1 MAIPPGSLNL
11 SLDVRNT
18 DCFINGQT
26 FLKDLSGNGKD
37 FTLTTSS
44 VSYDSNVGSISIP
57 NGQTAAGDPADF
69 AYGTS
74 ALSVVYWAKLF
85 PPTPGTNDDDLWLG
99 PISGPA
105 GGTYVII
112 RYKQEALEIIRVLTY
127 TGGAGDPSY
136 KDFPITHDSKW
147 HMIAMTQPVNATMN
161 DVKFY
166 LDGVEIISTGGNNLT
181 QAFNLVG
188 TSRAELNSTVEGG
201 RLTFGTF
208 DIYTAQLTSGQIL
221 ELYNSQLVRYATLE
235 RLYDMSNPAC
245 YSGTG
250 NTVVNA
256 AQAAYYP
263 QLINSPTFA
272 GSGQSKYFD
281 LNGTNQYLGI
291 VESGGPQFSIGGPY
305 NVFTMIA
312 WFQSD
317 NNDRGTIASFGRRAT
332 PDNAP
337 TIITNDSNFVQSN
350 GISTG
355 SLRTS
360 QGNAETT
367 TVISPG
373 VWQMV
378 AYTVDG
384 TTTKIYLNGVLQDTG
399 TQTDAQWPQ
408 YGASLLGANVG
419 AYGVVQGP
427 YFNGKIA
434 YFAQYK
440 DIALPE
446 ESILTFY
453 NETYDR
459 FYPPA
464 TDLICKLDFG
474 DPACFTDGGTAVND
488 LSGNNNNWTLDST
501 SYTYDAANGSLT
513 LAPTTNLIADS
524 LLFQGAYPFFTGDT
538 NISFSFWFYYDET
551 TEVNPFLN
559 NIAGGQLDFETLSD
573 GYVRT
578 TVYPNYV
585 DTASAVLIDQQYN
598 NIQFIYN
605 GSQWQLFVNNILV
618 SNFAQSITQGPAY
631 PQMYFNPPDTNIGLE
646 GLGLFNFYAGEIDST
661 TRTDIYNEGVARF
674 NVPLPPVSGLS
685 NGRRFGQGFPQ

>member
-1 MAIPPGSLNL
+1 MAIPPGSLSL

-18 DCFINGQT
+18 SSFIDST
-26 FLKDLSGNGKD
+26 TILKDLSGNGKD

-44 VSYDSNVGSISIP
+44 VSYDSTVGSISIP
-57 NGQTAAGDPADF
+57 LGQQAEGDPADF

-74 ALSVVYWAKLF
+74 ALTVVYWAKLI
-85 PPTPGTNDDDLWLG
+85 PQSSGTQDTDLWLG
-99 PISGPA
+99 PA
-105 GGTYVII
+105 GGAAGSII
-112 RYKQEALEIIRVLTY
+112 QIYRISSNTMRVLTY
-127 TGGAGDPSY
+127 GSSTSY
-136 KDFPITHDSKW
+136 IDFPLNNDSKW
-147 HMIAMTQPVNATMN
+147 HLLAITKPVNGTMN

-166 LDGVEIISTGGNNLT
+166 VDGVEITSSGGDNLT
-181 QAFNLVG
+181 QQFNILG
-188 TSRAELNSTVEGG
+188 SGRANICSNLSAG
-201 RLTFGTF
+201 RFTLGTF
-208 DIYTAQLTSGQIL
+208 DIYTAQLSSSDIS
-221 ELYNSQLVRYATLE
+221 ELYRTLLVRFATLD
-235 RLYDMSNPAC
+235 RLYDMSNPTC

-250 NTVVNA
+250 LTVFNA

-263 QLINSPTFA
+263 ELVNSPTFA

-281 LNGTNQYLGI
+281 FNGTNQYLGI
-291 VESGGPQFSIGGPY
+291 VETGGPQSSIGGPY
-305 NVFTMIA
+305 SVFTMIA

-317 NNDRGTIASFGRRAT
+317 NNTRGTIASFGKRAT

-337 TIITNDSNFVQSN
+337 SILTNDANFVQSN

-355 SLRTS
+355 SLRTTVGDA
-360 QGNAETT
+360 QTT

-373 VWQMV
+373 EWQMV
-378 AYTVDG
+378 AYTADG
-384 TTTKIYLNGVLQDTG
+384 TNTKIYLNGVLQDTG
-399 TQTDAQWPQ
+399 TQSGAEWPQ
-408 YGASLLGANVG
+408 YGSSLFAANVG

-427 YFNGKIA
+427 YFDGKIA

-440 DIALPE
+440 DQALPA

-459 FYPPA
+459 FHPSA
-464 TDLICKLDFG
+464 TNLICKLDFA

-501 SYTYDAANGSLT
+501 SYTFNAANGSLT
-513 LAPTTNLIADS
+513 LAPTTNLVADS
-524 LLFQGAYPFFTGDT
+524 LLFQGAYPFSIGDT

-559 NIAGGQLDFETLSD
+559 MISGGELTFETLSD

-578 TVYPNYV
+578 TVYANYV
-585 DTASAVLIDQQYN
+585 DTLSQVLIDQQYN
-598 NIQFIYN
+598 NFMFIYN
-605 GSQWQLFVNNILV
+605 GSQWQLFVNNNLV
-618 SNFAQSITQGPAY
+618 SNFAQRIIQGPAY

-661 TRTDIYNEGVARF
+661 TRTDLYNEGVNRF
-674 NVPLPPVSGLS
+674 NVPLPVVSGLS

>member
-1 MAIPPGSLNL
+1 MAIPPGSLSL

-18 DCFINGQT
+18 DCFINST
-26 FLKDLSGNGKD
+26 TAVNDLSGNGKN

-57 NGQTAAGDPADF
+57 NAEQAAGDPADF

-74 ALSVVYWAKLF
+74 ALTVVYWAKLNTAYAQ
-85 PPTPGTNDDDLWLG
+85 PYDLWLG
-99 PISGPA
+99 PVA
-105 GGTYVII
+105 GAAGSIYSIVRDTSSNIIQLITYSSPDTSFKRFSLV
-112 RYKQEALEIIRVLTY
+112 
-127 TGGAGDPSY
+127 
-136 KDFPITHDSKW
+136 HDGKW
-147 HMIAMTQPVNATMN
+147 HLLAFTRPVNATMN

-166 LDGVEIISTGGNNLT
+166 LDGVEQSPIASDALTQVFNTSGTGRANISSTLGNN
-181 QAFNLVG
+181 G
-188 TSRAELNSTVEGG
+188 
-201 RLTFGTF
+201 LTFGTF
-208 DIYTAQLTSGQIL
+208 DIYTAQLSSSDIL
-221 ELYNSQLVRYATLE
+221 DLYKTQLVRYATLE
-235 RLYDMSNPAC
+235 RLYDMSNPTC

-250 NTVVNA
+250 LTVFNA

-263 QLINSPTFA
+263 KLVNSPTFA
-272 GSGQSKYFD
+272 GSGQSKYFEF
-281 LNGTNQYLGI
+281 NGTNQYLGNL
-291 VESGGPQFSIGGPY
+291 ESGGPQSSIGGPY
-305 NVFTMIA
+305 SVFTMIA
-312 WFQSD
+312 WFQS
-317 NNDRGTIASFGRRAT
+317 NNNNRGTIASFGKRAT

-337 TIITNDSNFVQSN
+337 SILTNDANFVQSN

-355 SLRTS
+355 SLRTTVGDA
-360 QGNAETT
+360 QTT

-373 VWQMV
+373 EWQMV
-378 AYTVDG
+378 AYTADG
-384 TTTKIYLNGVLQDTG
+384 TNTKIYLNGVLQDTG
-399 TQTDAQWPQ
+399 TQSGAEWPQ
-408 YGASLLGANVG
+408 YGSSLFAANVG

-427 YFNGKIA
+427 YFDGKIA

-459 FYPPA
+459 FHPPA
-464 TDLICKLDFG
+464 TNLICKLDFA

-488 LSGNNNNWTLDST
+488 LSGNDNNWTLDST
-501 SYTYDAANGSLT
+501 SYTFNAANGSLT
-513 LAPTTNLIADS
+513 LAPTTNLVADS

-559 NIAGGQLDFETLSD
+559 MISGGELTFETLSD

-585 DTASAVLIDQQYN
+585 DTLSQVVIDQQYN
-598 NIQFIYN
+598 NFMFIYN

-618 SNFAQSITQGPAY
+618 SNFAQSVIQGPAY
-631 PQMYFNPPDTNIGLE
+631 PQMYFNNPDLNIGLE
-646 GLGLFNFYAGEIDST
+646 GLGLFYFYAGEIDST
-661 TRTDIYNEGVARF
+661 TRTDLYNEGVNRF
-674 NVPLPPVSGLS
+674 NVPLPPVTGLS

>member
-1 MAIPPGSLNL
+1 MAIPPGLLNL
-11 SLDVRNT
+11 SLDFRNT
-18 DCFINGQT
+18 DCFISSTTAVN
-26 FLKDLSGNGKD
+26 DLSGNGKD
-37 FTLTTSS
+37 FTLSNTSY
-44 VSYDSNVGSISIP
+44 SYDANNGSLYLPTNTELVG
-57 NGQTAAGDPADF
+57 TPADF
-69 AYGTS
+69 AYGTG
-74 ALSVVYWAKLF
+74 ALSIVWWLKLVSL
-85 PPTPGTNDDDLWLG
+85 PDPMTSAQVIWIGPDTPGNGYFISRQDTTIGILCYSGIDTVSFKQFDLPLDN
-99 PISGPA
+99 
-105 GGTYVII
+105 
-112 RYKQEALEIIRVLTY
+112 Q
-127 TGGAGDPSY
+127 
-136 KDFPITHDSKW
+136 W
-147 HMIAMTQPVNATMN
+147 HHLAFTRPVNATMN
-161 DVKFY
+161 DVKFF
-166 LDGVEIISTGGNNLT
+166 LDGVEQSSIYSQDLT
-181 QAFNLVG
+181 QTLNTLG
-188 TSRAELNSTVEGG
+188 TTRANINYFPGAGNFGTMQL
-201 RLTFGTF
+201 GTF

-221 ELYNSQLVRYATLE
+221 ELYNSQLVRYATLA

-250 NTVVNA
+250 LTVYNA

-263 QLINSPTFA
+263 KLVNSPTFA

-291 VESGGPQFSIGGPY
+291 VEVDGPQFSIGGPY
-305 NVFTMIA
+305 SVFTMIA
-312 WFQSD
+312 WFNSD

-337 TIITNDSNFVQSN
+337 TIITNDANFVQSN
-350 GISTG
+350 GVSTG

-360 QGNAETT
+360 QGAAETI

-378 AYTVDG
+378 AYTADG
-384 TTTKIYLNGVLQDTG
+384 TTTKVYLNGVLQDTG
-399 TQTDAQWPQ
+399 TQGSAEWPQ
-408 YGASLLGANVG
+408 YGTSLLGANVG

-501 SYTYDAANGSLT
+501 SYTYDAANGTLT

-524 LLFQGAYPFFTGDT
+524 LLFQGAYPFFTGDN
-538 NISFSFWFYYDET
+538 NISFSFWFYYDKT

-559 NIAGGQLDFETLSD
+559 NITGGQLDFETLSD

-585 DTASAVLIDQQYN
+585 DTLTAVLIDQQYN

-618 SNFAQSITQGPAY
+618 SNFAQRITQGPAY

-661 TRTDIYNEGVARF
+661 TRTELYNEGVARF
-674 NVPLPPVSGLS
+674 DIPLPPVSGLS

>member
-1 MAIPPGSLNL
+1 MAIPPGSLSL

-18 DCFINGQT
+18 DCFINST
-26 FLKDLSGNGKD
+26 TAVNDLSGNGKN

-57 NGQTAAGDPADF
+57 NAEQAAGDPADF

-74 ALSVVYWAKLF
+74 ALTVVYWAKLNTAYAQ
-85 PPTPGTNDDDLWLG
+85 PYDLWLG
-99 PISGPA
+99 PVA
-105 GGTYVII
+105 GAAGSIYSIVRDTSSNIIQLITYSSPDTSFKRFSLV
-112 RYKQEALEIIRVLTY
+112 
-127 TGGAGDPSY
+127 
-136 KDFPITHDSKW
+136 HDGKW
-147 HMIAMTQPVNATMN
+147 HLLAFTRPVNATMN

-166 LDGVEIISTGGNNLT
+166 LDGVEQSPIASDALTQVFNTSGTGRANISSTLGNN
-181 QAFNLVG
+181 G
-188 TSRAELNSTVEGG
+188 
-201 RLTFGTF
+201 LTFGTF
-208 DIYTAQLTSGQIL
+208 DIYTAQLSSSDIL
-221 ELYNSQLVRYATLE
+221 DLYKTQLVRYATLE

-250 NTVVNA
+250 LTVINA

-263 QLINSPTFA
+263 KLVNSPTFA
-272 GSGQSKYFD
+272 GSGQSKYFEF
-281 LNGTNQYLGI
+281 NGTNQYLGNL
-291 VESGGPQFSIGGPY
+291 ESGGPQSSIGGPY
-305 NVFTMIA
+305 SVFTMIA
-312 WFQSD
+312 WFQS
-317 NNDRGTIASFGRRAT
+317 NNNNRGTIASFGKRAT

-337 TIITNDSNFVQSN
+337 SILTNDANFVQSN

-355 SLRTS
+355 SLRTTVGDA
-360 QGNAETT
+360 QTT

-373 VWQMV
+373 EWQMV
-378 AYTVDG
+378 AYTADG
-384 TTTKIYLNGVLQDTG
+384 TNTKIYLNGVLQDTG
-399 TQTDAQWPQ
+399 TQSGAEWPQ
-408 YGASLLGANVG
+408 YGSSLFAANVG

-427 YFNGKIA
+427 YFDGKIA

-459 FYPPA
+459 FHPPA
-464 TDLICKLDFG
+464 TNLICKLDFA

-488 LSGNNNNWTLDST
+488 LSGNDNNWTLDST
-501 SYTYDAANGSLT
+501 SYTFNAANGSLT
-513 LAPTTNLIADS
+513 LAPTTNLVADS

-559 NIAGGQLDFETLSD
+559 MISGGELTFETLSD

-585 DTASAVLIDQQYN
+585 DTLSQVVIDQQYN
-598 NIQFIYN
+598 NFMFIYN

-618 SNFAQSITQGPAY
+618 SNFAQSVIQGPAY
-631 PQMYFNPPDTNIGLE
+631 PQMYFNNPDLNIGLE
-646 GLGLFNFYAGEIDST
+646 GLGLFYFYAGEIDST
-661 TRTDIYNEGVARF
+661 TRTDLYNEGVNRF
-674 NVPLPPVSGLS
+674 NVPLPPVTGLS

>member
-18 DCFINGQT
+18 DCFINST
-26 FLKDLSGNGKD
+26 TAVNDLSGNGKD

-57 NGQTAAGDPADF
+57 NGQQAAGDPADF

-74 ALSVVYWAKLF
+74 ALTVVYWAKLNTAYAQ
-85 PPTPGTNDDDLWLG
+85 PYDLWLG
-99 PISGPA
+99 PI
-105 GGTYVII
+105 
-112 RYKQEALEIIRVLTY
+112 
-127 TGGAGDPSY
+127 GGAAGSIYSIQRDTSSNIIQLVTYGSPDTSF
-136 KDFPITHDSKW
+136 KRFSLVHDGKW
-147 HMIAMTQPVNATMN
+147 HLLAFTRPVNATMN

-166 LDGVEIISTGGNNLT
+166 LDGVEQSPIASDALTQVFNTSGTGRANISSNLGNN
-181 QAFNLVG
+181 G
-188 TSRAELNSTVEGG
+188 
-201 RLTFGTF
+201 LTFGTF
-208 DIYTAQLTSGQIL
+208 DIYTAQLSSSDIL
-221 ELYNSQLVRYATLE
+221 DLYKTQLVRYATLE
-235 RLYDMSNPAC
+235 RLYDISDPAC
-245 YSGTG
+245 YSPGFTRIY
-250 NTVVNA
+250 NQ

-263 QLINSPTFA
+263 LIVNSPTFA
-272 GSGQSKYFD
+272 GSGQSKYFEF
-281 LNGTNQYLGI
+281 NGTNQYIGNL
-291 VESGGPQFSIGGPY
+291 ESGGPQSSIGGPY
-305 NVFTMIA
+305 SVFTMIA

-317 NNDRGTIASFGRRAT
+317 NNNRGTIASFGKRAT

-337 TIITNDSNFVQSN
+337 TIITNDANFVQSN

-355 SLRTS
+355 SLRTTVGDA
-360 QGNAETT
+360 QTT

-373 VWQMV
+373 EWQMV
-378 AYTVDG
+378 AYTADG
-384 TTTKIYLNGVLQDTG
+384 TTTKVYLNGVLQDSG
-399 TQTDAQWPQ
+399 TQSGAEWPQ
-408 YGASLLGANVG
+408 FGSSLFGANVG

-427 YFNGKIA
+427 YFDGKIA

-440 DIALPE
+440 DLALPE

-459 FYPPA
+459 FHPPA
-464 TDLICKLDFG
+464 TSLICKLDFA

-501 SYTYDAANGSLT
+501 SYTFDSANGSLT
-513 LAPTTNLIADS
+513 LEPTTNLVADS
-524 LLFQGAYPFFTGDT
+524 LLFQGAYPFFSGDT

-551 TEVNPFLN
+551 TEIEPFLN
-559 NIAGGQLDFETLSD
+559 NISGGQLTFSTLSD

-585 DTASAVLIDQQYN
+585 DTLSQVVIDQQYN
-598 NIQFIYN
+598 NFMFIYN

-618 SNFAQSITQGPAY
+618 SNYAQSVIQGPAY
-631 PQMYFNPPDTNIGLE
+631 PQMYFNNPDSNIGLE

-661 TRTDIYNEGVARF
+661 TRTDLYNEGVNRF
-674 NVPLPPVSGLS
+674 NIPLPPVSGLS

>member
-11 SLDVRNT
+11 KLDFRNT
-18 DCFINGQT
+18 DCFINST
-26 FLKDLSGNGKD
+26 TAVNDLSGNGKD
-37 FTLTTSS
+37 FTLSNTSY
-44 VSYDSNVGSISIP
+44 SYDANNGTLYMP
-57 NGQTAAGDPADF
+57 NNTRLVGDPADF
-69 AYGTS
+69 AYGTG
-74 ALSVVYWAKLF
+74 ALSIVYWAKLNF
-85 PPTPGTNDDDLWLG
+85 INSSDQHFYLG
-99 PISGPA
+99 PDTQGNGYFI
-105 GGTYVII
+105 V
-112 RYKQEALEIIRVLTY
+112 RYPDFIAVLTW
-127 TGGAGDPSY
+127 AADAAPSFQLY
-136 KDFPITHDSKW
+136 PLATDSKW
-147 HMIAMTQPVNATMN
+147 HHLAFTRPVNATMN
-161 DVKFY
+161 DVKFF
-166 LDGVEIISTGGNNLT
+166 LDGVEIAPSYGDNLT
-181 QAFNLVG
+181 QAFNTLGTTIAEINWTSVG
-188 TSRAELNSTVEGG
+188 ND
-201 RLTFGTF
+201 GTF
-208 DIYTAQLTSGQIL
+208 QLGTYDIYTAQLSSSDIL
-221 ELYNSQLVRYATLE
+221 ELYNSQLVRYATLA

-250 NTVVNA
+250 LTVYNA

-263 QLINSPTFA
+263 KLVNSPTFA

-291 VESGGPQFSIGGPY
+291 VEVDGPQFSIGGPY
-305 NVFTMIA
+305 SVFTMVA

-337 TIITNDSNFVQSN
+337 TIITNDANFVQSN
-350 GISTG
+350 GVSTG

-360 QGNAETT
+360 QGAAETT
-367 TVISPG
+367 TVVSPG

-378 AYTVDG
+378 AYTADG
-384 TTTKIYLNGVLQDTG
+384 TTTKVYLNGVLQDTG
-399 TQTDAQWPQ
+399 TQGSAEWPQ
-408 YGASLLGANVG
+408 YGTSLLGANVG

-440 DIALPE
+440 DVALPE

-464 TDLICKLDFG
+464 TNLICKLDFG

-501 SYTYDAANGSLT
+501 SYTYDALNGSLT

-524 LLFQGAYPFFTGDT
+524 LLFQGAYPFFTGDN
-538 NISFSFWFYYDET
+538 NISFSFWFYYDKT

-559 NIAGGQLDFETLSD
+559 NISGGQLDFETLSD

-585 DTASAVLIDQQYN
+585 DTLTAVLIDQQYN

-618 SNFAQSITQGPAY
+618 SNFAQRITQGPAY

-661 TRTDIYNEGVARF
+661 TRTELYNEGVARF
-674 NVPLPPVSGLS
+674 DIPLPPVSGLS